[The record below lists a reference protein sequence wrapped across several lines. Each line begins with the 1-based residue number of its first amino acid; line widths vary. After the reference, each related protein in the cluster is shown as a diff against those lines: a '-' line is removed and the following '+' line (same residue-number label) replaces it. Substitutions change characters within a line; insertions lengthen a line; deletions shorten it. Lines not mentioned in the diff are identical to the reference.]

1 MNDDLL
7 KFLDELRS
15 RISVAEVIGEKV
27 KLQKRGRE
35 YTGLCPFHQEK
46 TPSFTINESKG
57 FYHCFGCGAHGDVV
71 KFVMDSEGLPF
82 IEAVKKLASRVGME
96 LPALSKESQE
106 AAQRR
111 KSLYEIMDMA
121 ADFFEKNLYMPV
133 GAHGLSYY
141 RQKRGLSDE
150 TIKKFRLGY
159 APGNNALKAYL
170 TSKGIFEQDMAD
182 LGLISIP
189 EDANRKPND
198 FFYDRVMIPIMDKQ
212 KNIIAFGG
220 RILGDGQ
227 PKYLNSPETPI
238 FNKRRILYNMNNAR
252 ESAYANKRLIICE
265 GYMDVIALD
274 SFGFTYAT
282 APLGTALTE
291 EQIIEAWKV
300 CNTPTLCFDGDTAGI
315 RAAIR
320 SVDRILPNLRAGY
333 SVNYIFLK
341 GAKDPDELL
350 HKFGAE
356 TFEKYMVRAKPLV
369 DILWHKCKMNKDSS
383 TPEQK
388 ALIEKEIFEE
398 VAKIKDNQI
407 RNYYTQEM
415 KKRIYYTF
423 GRGAEFKNNQPT
435 NNNTGN
441 SNNHK
446 DHNYNKLIHKNYSKT
461 SLLRQGGNL
470 IKKPPLTDL
479 FIRKIAAAMILY
491 PQLAEAYCE
500 RLADFEISKSSFS
513 KILNE
518 IMEIMQEEKSTDSA
532 TLVEKLRLN
541 FANEIDGLW
550 ELNMYK
556 MQKIDLP
563 DLKTEINDCLKE
575 IQLKQI
581 DTEINE
587 CTSLLKK
594 QPENAEKIYERYKQ
608 LIIERNKFLT
618 DDNFI

>member
-1 MNDDLL
+1 MKDDFL

-15 RISVAEVIGEKV
+15 RVSLAEVVGEKV

-46 TPSFTINESKG
+46 TPSFTLNESKG

-71 KFVMDSEGLPF
+71 KFLMDHDGLPF
-82 IEAVKKLASRVGME
+82 IDAVKKLAARVGLE
-96 LPALSKESQE
+96 LPAFSKENQE

-121 ADFFEKNLYMPV
+121 AEFFEKNLYMPV
-133 GAHGLSYY
+133 GAQGLNYF
-141 RQKRGLSDE
+141 RNKRGLSDA

-170 TSKGIFEQDMAD
+170 ASKNITEQDMAD

-189 EDANRKPND
+189 DDPNRKPND
-198 FFYDRVMIPIMDKQ
+198 FFFDRVMIPIMDKQ
-212 KNIIAFGG
+212 KNVIAFGG

-252 ESAYANKRLIICE
+252 ESAYADKRLIICE

-274 SFGFTYAT
+274 SFGFGYAA

-291 EQIIEAWKV
+291 EQVMEAWKV
-300 CNTPTLCFDGDTAGI
+300 CNNPTLCFDGDTAGI

-320 SVDRILPNLRAGY
+320 SVDRVLPNLHAGY

-341 GAKDPDELL
+341 DAKDPDELL

-356 TFEKYMVRAKPLV
+356 AFEKYIGKAKPLV
-369 DILWHKCKMNKDSS
+369 DILWHKCKMNKDTE

-398 VAKIKDNQI
+398 VAKIKDTQI

-423 GRGAEFKNNQPT
+423 GRGAEFKNSKPT
-435 NNNTGN
+435 NQTDKQPKNNEF
-441 SNNHK
+441 
-446 DHNYNKLIHKNYSKT
+446 YNKNSRNTLNKK
-461 SLLRQGGNL
+461 QEFNL
-470 IKKPPLTDL
+470 VKKPPLTDL
-479 FIRKIAAAMILY
+479 FLRKIVAAMMLY
-491 PQLAEAYCE
+491 PQLADAYGE
-500 RLADFEISKSSFS
+500 RLSSFDTGKS
-513 KILNE
+513 AIAKALNE
-518 IMEIMQEEKSTDSA
+518 IIEIVQEEPKIDSDI
-532 TLVEKLRLN
+532 LVEKLNLN
-541 FANEIDGLW
+541 FAKEIAELW
-550 ELNMYK
+550 EYNMYK
-556 MQKIDLP
+556 MQKTDLP
-563 DLKTEINDCLKE
+563 ELKTEINDSLKE

-581 DTEINE
+581 DSEIKE
-587 CTSLLKK
+587 CTKLMKS
-594 QPENAEKIYERYKQ
+594 QPENSEEIYLRYKQ
-608 LIIERNKFLT
+608 LIAERNKFLAT
-618 DDNFI
+618 DEIL